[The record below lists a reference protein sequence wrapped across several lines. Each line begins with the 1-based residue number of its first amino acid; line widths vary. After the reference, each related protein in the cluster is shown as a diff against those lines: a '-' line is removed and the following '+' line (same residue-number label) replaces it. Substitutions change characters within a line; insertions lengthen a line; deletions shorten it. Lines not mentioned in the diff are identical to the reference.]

1 MDFNDFKHDKLK
13 AGILI
18 GFAIVIVFLF
28 FLAGLFV
35 GGEKAKFSNRLGER
49 YYRDFIRP
57 GGPPPGLFDPGYL
70 NSHGVTGKIVSI
82 AGPELTVAENNVNKT
97 VDVEDNTIIHK
108 GALDAKLADLKVGD
122 ELTVIGSPDS
132 QGVIEAKL
140 INVK

>member
-18 GFAIVIVFLF
+18 GFAVVIVFLF

-35 GGEKAKFSNRLGER
+35 GGEKARFSNRLGER
-49 YYRDFIRP
+49 YYRDFMGP
-57 GGPPPGLFDPGYL
+57 GGPRPGLFDRSYL

-82 AGPELTVAENNVNKT
+82 TGSELTVAENNVNKT

-108 GALDAKLADLKVGD
+108 GAMAVKLSDLKIGD